1 MEKMFSRPLIFLD
14 SPKILL
20 SVILFYNVLC
30 VVFEALIQRTD
41 GCDNGL
47 EMSVYP
53 VQNIKLTLES
63 NRINSGKAFCIVP
76 DSHTY
81 HYAS

>member
-30 VVFEALIQRTD
+30 VAFEALVQCTD
-41 GCDNGL
+41 GCGNGL
-47 EMSVYP
+47 EMTVYP

-63 NRINSGKAFCIVP
+63 NCINSGKAFCIFP
-76 DSHTY
+76 DSHIICIL
-81 HYAS
+81 